1 MLKMGSSKSHTTVVM
16 PSGTRW
22 LVIGAGC
29 FCGLVGFLHY
39 GWFFVFVPI
48 ILIFG
53 AVVQPWFNRLGR
65 WLLALGAFIVTIY
78 GMFFAVPA
86 VELIGRLPLH
96 HSLEEVVFLLLF
108 LVTVLLIVWCD
119 VALIMEERKSRRSGM
134 STRN

>member
-1 MLKMGSSKSHTTVVM
+1 MGGSKSHTSIVS
-16 PSGTRW
+16 PLGTRW

-29 FCGLVGFLHY
+29 FYGLVGFLHY

-48 ILIFG
+48 ILVFG
-53 AVVQPWFNRLGR
+53 AVVQPWFSRLGR

-78 GMFFAVPA
+78 GLLFAAPA

-96 HSLEEVVFLLLF
+96 HSLEEVVSLLLF

-119 VALIMEERKSRRSGM
+119 VALIMEERKSRPSGM

>member
-1 MLKMGSSKSHTTVVM
+1 MLKMGSSKSHTNVVI
-16 PSGTRW
+16 PNRTRW

-29 FCGLVGFLHY
+29 FYGLVGFLHY
-39 GWFFVFVPI
+39 GWLFVFVPI
-48 ILIFG
+48 ILILG
-53 AVVQPWFNRLGR
+53 AVVQPRFNHLGR
-65 WLLALGAFIVTIY
+65 WLLALGTFIVTLY
-78 GMFFAVPA
+78 GMSFAVPA